1 MTKTIKYPIYYD
13 TRGFGPRAKEYK
25 DAIKKEFVNA
35 EETQLPVGD
44 LVCGNACVEIKTV
57 PDFLA
62 SISDQRL
69 KHQPVHMK
77 ENFTHPLFLIL
88 GSFTDILAQN
98 ILNGVALKARLT
110 PEELEEK
117 KQIKIHENSIFGALT
132 SIVVRHKI
140 PVMLLEDLNVG
151 SLFSYIDNTNSLYPA
166 YVLECIDFAKLWQT
180 EKHKYIHAFKSIY
193 YFIEKAND
201 GKAPSDNIMRRTP
214 SVADQQIGLVS
225 QLPNVSGTLS
235 VNLLTEFGSIQNL
248 FNQTP
253 EALMSVNKVGPI
265 IAEHIYELVTREF
278 VNNKNNII
286 Q

>member
-13 TRGFGPRAKEYK
+13 TRGIGIKAEEYK
-25 DAIKKEFVNA
+25 SAIKREFPNA
-35 EETQLPVGD
+35 EEVQLPIGD

-62 SISDQRL
+62 SISDGRL

-77 ENFTHPLFLIL
+77 ENFKNPLILIL

-98 ILNGVALKARLT
+98 ILNGVALKSKLT

-140 PVMLLEDLNVG
+140 PVMLLEDLNIG
-151 SLFSYIDNTNSLYPA
+151 SLFNYIDNTNPLYPA
-166 YVLECIDFAKLWQT
+166 FVLECTDFAKLWQT
-180 EKHKYIHAFKSIY
+180 EKHKYIHTFKSVH

-201 GKAPSDNIMRRTP
+201 GKVASDNIVRRTP
-214 SVADQQIGLVS
+214 SVADQQVGLVS

-253 EALMSVNKVGPI
+253 EALMEVDKIGPI
-265 IAEHIYELVTREF
+265 IAEHIHELVTRKF
-278 VNNKNNII
+278 IK
-286 Q
+286 